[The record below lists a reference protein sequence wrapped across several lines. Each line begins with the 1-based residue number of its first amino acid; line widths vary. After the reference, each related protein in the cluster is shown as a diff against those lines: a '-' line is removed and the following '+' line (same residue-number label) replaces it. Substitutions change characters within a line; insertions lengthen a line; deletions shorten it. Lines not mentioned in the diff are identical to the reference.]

1 LPWWLTVS
9 CFSFEA
15 CSIPTGRMRLHEV
28 RRGVR
33 RVPMAF
39 RRCASIHQVSL
50 QATWVWTIQ
59 WEHKCCKSGDGS
71 SYGKDYHNLFDYL
84 VRSDYTCN
92 PEVGC

>member
-59 WEHKCCKSGDGS
+59 WEH
-71 SYGKDYHNLFDYL
+71 
-84 VRSDYTCN
+84 
-92 PEVGC
+92 